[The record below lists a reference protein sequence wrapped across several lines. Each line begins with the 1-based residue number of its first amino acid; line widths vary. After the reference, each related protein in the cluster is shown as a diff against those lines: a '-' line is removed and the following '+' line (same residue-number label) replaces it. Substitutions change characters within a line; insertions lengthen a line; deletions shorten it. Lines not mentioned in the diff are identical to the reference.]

1 MKRKKLF
8 MVLLSAALIV
18 QGTGMMAIAKVTTDE
33 DKTSQNMQIASD
45 SNAEYDSDDPKDADE
60 IEDNNNLKD
69 ADEIED
75 DNNPEYAD
83 EIIDNND
90 LEDVDGIKNIDNLE
104 EIVSLYKGVRVASPS
119 EAETVVSSEQ
129 ELTKAV
135 AQGVNTIYIDGNISL
150 TDSLFIRKD
159 TDIHLMGGS
168 LSCGLG
174 RPVDNSPHQ
183 MITVD
188 EGAKLTLS
196 DIEINATGW
205 GNANAASSRVRV
217 YTIYSMPDSEIVIE
231 DGTNL
236 LCEPEDLGGKVV
248 KRGLFLGGY
257 CEMNGGTVRGFSD
270 GGVTVAEGAHFILNG
285 GEITENGNY
294 TKANDFPTAGAGIQ
308 GPGYIELNGGIVNS
322 NEYGIWVNGNFV
334 MIDGEVS
341 QNIWGIYNNK
351 AGTNNEQYEPA
362 TISGGVITDNVIGI
376 DNCIG
381 GTAVLN
387 HGAEISGPTTQQNY
401 RTFSRSALTETS
413 CVIRNSDN
421 AKLYINGANI
431 TAQNENTIAVYNM
444 ETGKLEMDGGTIRAT
459 GTAIKNENPTIGEV
473 RLTKGTISLTGGNGK
488 AIDNQGYMEAS
499 GDMEIEASNQYLIA
513 VSHNDGGK
521 VSPSTLMASKGAT
534 LNFTISPDN
543 GYKISSV
550 KLDGEEKGIISALEL
565 AVAGN
570 HAIEVEFAVK
580 QSGGSGGSG
589 GSSGSGGSGGSG
601 RSGGTAAAKTDVI
614 PETPGTWSQDQNG
627 WRFVKSDGSSY
638 SNTWVRKSNNWYW
651 IDVKGYM
658 AQGWIT
664 VSDKWYYLMP
674 VSGEMK
680 TGWIFDNNNWYY
692 SNTSGERMTGWIQ
705 DKEKWYYLNP
715 DGKMAVSATTPDG
728 FRVDENGV
736 WIQ

>member
-1 MKRKKLF
+1 MTRKKLF

-33 DKTSQNMQIASD
+33 GKTSQNMQIASD
-45 SNAEYDSDDPKDADE
+45 SNAEYDSDDPEDADE
-60 IEDNNNLKD
+60 IEDNNNP
-69 ADEIED
+69 ED
-75 DNNPEYAD
+75 AD

-90 LEDVDGIKNIDNLE
+90 PEDANENKDINDREDVDGIENIDNLE
-104 EIVSLYKGVRVASPS
+104 EFVSLYKGVRVASPS
-119 EAETVVSSEQ
+119 EAETVVSSER
-129 ELTKAV
+129 ELTEAV

-150 TDSLFIRKD
+150 TNRLFIQKN

-168 LSCGLG
+168 LSCGLE
-174 RPVDNSPHQ
+174 RPGDSSPNQ
-183 MITVD
+183 MIAVA

-205 GNANAASSRVRV
+205 GNANAASSRVRA

-236 LCEPEDLGGKVV
+236 LCEPEDMGGKVV

-270 GGVTVAEGAHFILNG
+270 GGVTVAEGAHFILKG

-294 TKANDFPTAGAGIQ
+294 TKENDFPTAGAGIQ
-308 GPGYIELNGGIVNS
+308 GLGSIELNGGIVNS
-322 NEYGIWVNGNFV
+322 NEYGIWVNGNLV
-334 MIDGEVS
+334 INEGEVS
-341 QNIWGIYNNK
+341 QNIWGVYNNNADGK
-351 AGTNNEQYEPA
+351 NDEQYAPVT
-362 TISGGVITDNVIGI
+362 TINGGVITDNETAITNLTRGTVVIN
-376 DNCIG
+376 D
-381 GTAVLN
+381 
-387 HGAEISGPTTQQNY
+387 GAEISGPIIQQNY
-401 RTFSRSALTETS
+401 RIFSRSALMETS
-413 CVIRNSDN
+413 CVIRNSEY
-421 AKLYINGANI
+421 AKLSINGGSI

-444 ETGKLEMDGGTIRAT
+444 ETGKLEMDGGTIIAA

-473 RLTKGTISLTGGNGK
+473 KLTKGTISLTGENGK

-499 GDMEIEASNQYLIA
+499 GDIEIEASNQYLIA

-521 VSPSTLMASKGAT
+521 VSPSTLMASKGSM

-565 AVAGN
+565 TVAGN
-570 HAIEVEFAVK
+570 HAIEVEFAIK

-589 GSSGSGGSGGSG
+589 GSSGSG
-601 RSGGTAAAKTDVI
+601 RSSRAAAAKTDVI

-651 IDVKGYM
+651 IDVNGYM
-658 AQGWIT
+658 AQGWIA

-692 SNTSGERMTGWIQ
+692 SNASGERMTGWIQ
-705 DKEKWYYLNP
+705 DKEKWYYLNT